1 MGEMG
6 LKNLGIAAIAMLSL
20 SAISVIAI
28 AVVTGFKTSGALDS
42 TGNDTADDFIAGLAI
57 FGTFMSIISLSIV
70 GKIVISLFRDE

>member
-57 FGTFMSIISLSIV
+57 FGTFSSVIALGLV
-70 GKIVISLFRDE
+70 GKIIVGIFKKE